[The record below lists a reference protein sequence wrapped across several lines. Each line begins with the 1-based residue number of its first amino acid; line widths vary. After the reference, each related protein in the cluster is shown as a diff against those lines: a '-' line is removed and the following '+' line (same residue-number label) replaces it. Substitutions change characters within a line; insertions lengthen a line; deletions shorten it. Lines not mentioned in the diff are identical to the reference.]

1 MLGRFQCRLELLLVG
16 LGQGPAMLAIRAGR
30 SCEDIFLSLSSI
42 ICLVFLPLSLLGGH
56 GGGQIKTEILSQR
69 AVKPKHPINQKNR

>member
-16 LGQGPAMLAIRAGR
+16 LAQGPAMLAIRAGR
-30 SCEDIFLSLSSI
+30 SCEDIFSRSRLSFVSSFS
-42 ICLVFLPLSLLGGH
+42 LFLLGGH